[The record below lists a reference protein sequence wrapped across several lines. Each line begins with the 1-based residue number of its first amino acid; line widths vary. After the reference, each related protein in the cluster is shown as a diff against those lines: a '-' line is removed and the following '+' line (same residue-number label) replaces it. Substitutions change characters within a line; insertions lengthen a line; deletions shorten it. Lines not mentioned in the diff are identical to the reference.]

1 MRLVVTDDKSKES
14 KIFFKSN
21 GAFYYKGIIG
31 RRISVFIVK
40 SGIRCDKLI
49 FVIDF
54 RKWIVTEL
62 KRKKRFGLL
71 IDEDLLRRL
80 MCYFDKIV
88 KYWYFRESLTEEV
101 VEVLE

>member
-1 MRLVVTDDKSKES
+1 MDDKSKES
-14 KIFFKSN
+14 KIFFKLN
-21 GAFYYKGIIG
+21 GVFYYKGIIG
-31 RRISVFIVK
+31 RWILVFIVK

-54 RKWIVTEL
+54 WKWIVMEL
-62 KRKKRFGLL
+62 KRKKCFGLL
-71 IDEDLLRRL
+71 IDEDLLCRL

-88 KYWYFRESLTEEV
+88 KYWYFWESLMEEV